1 MARFQLSLLFDHL
14 YFEVYLMLHER
25 KNEVFK
31 ELFDSCLNLQYGK
44 AKDYATNSDALS
56 NFKSQDAEMLGLT
69 PFQKWGV
76 YFGKQ
81 AMSILGAIGKNP
93 EYPSTTSEPIEERI
107 QDAIIYLVLL
117 KCLLE
122 DSKGLDGVSLSKNP
136 ISLDI
141 IESSTSEETGRPKAD
156 RINIETDDLNKT
168 FKITFQDRKESITM
182 SNIMAYSESN
192 PYSIIEFKPLRI
204 INNRVAEYIIVA
216 QRKWENEEW
225 KSFISQDD
233 LDFTET
239 WFLHH
244 KNLKK

>member
-1 MARFQLSLLFDHL
+1 
-14 YFEVYLMLHER
+14 MLHER

-93 EYPSTTSEPIEERI
+93 TYPSTTSEPIEERI

-122 DSKGLDGVSLSKNP
+122 DSKKSEILPTVDVSDYVIDSIFHSNVSEKE
-136 ISLDI
+136 
-141 IESSTSEETGRPKAD
+141 ESTPSKAD
-156 RINIETDDLNKT
+156 RISIEKDSETGM
-168 FKITFQDRKESITM
+168 FKITFQDRKEAITM
-182 SNIMAYSESN
+182 ANILAYSESN
-192 PYSIIEFKPLRI
+192 PYSVIEFKPVRI
-204 INNRVAEYIIVA
+204 INNKVGEYIIIA
-216 QRKWENEEW
+216 KRQWQNEEW
-225 KSFISQDD
+225 KSFIS
-233 LDFTET
+233 LEEPDFNET
-239 WFLHH
+239 WFLYH
-244 KNLKK
+244 KNLKN